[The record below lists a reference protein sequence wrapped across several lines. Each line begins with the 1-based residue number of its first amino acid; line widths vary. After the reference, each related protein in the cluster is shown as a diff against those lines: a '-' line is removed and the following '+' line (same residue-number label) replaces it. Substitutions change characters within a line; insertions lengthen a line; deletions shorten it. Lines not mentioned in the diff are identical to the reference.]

1 MRNKF
6 FVFLSFFA
14 LLITIFPFP
23 TNAEESEDSEKI
35 VIHYF
40 DDRLCSV
47 CKNTKDFLTEKVK
60 EYDDVELIIYAIS
73 DTEKLS
79 EIAEL
84 HGVDDYRI
92 MAPTIFIGDNFFQLR
107 DFTTRE
113 EEDLVKAIEGEVVDR
128 DCCLINIPF
137 FNIEVDIGGWS
148 LPVIAVILG
157 SVDGFNVC
165 SIGALILILSIVL
178 VFNSKKKIFFFG
190 GLFIATTV
198 IIYGMLVFVWG
209 KLFETLI
216 GHLEILRII
225 VGLAS
230 LGGGFFF
237 LKEFW
242 RFYKHGPTCE
252 ASSSPIARKA
262 TEKLQKVFKDTKQ
275 ETVIL
280 AGAVVS
286 FAIAITIVELPC
298 SIGVPI
304 AFSVI
309 LVEEGV
315 SLLEHI
321 LYISIFLFFYMLIEI
336 IIFVGAVF
344 TKKIWIANSRAITW
358 VTFIGALILFYLAF
372 YYLFS

>member
-1 MRNKF
+1 MKNKI
-6 FVFLSFFA
+6 FVLLSFFA
-14 LLITIFPFP
+14 LLVVACPFFVS
-23 TNAEESEDSEKI
+23 AEEGGKEEELI
-35 VIHYF
+35 IHYF

-47 CKNTKDFLTEKVK
+47 CKSTKDFLTEKVK
-60 EYDDVELIIYAIS
+60 DYDGVELIIYPIS

-79 EIAEL
+79 EIADI
-84 HGVDDYRI
+84 HGVSDYRI

-137 FNIEVDIGGWS
+137 FNVEVDIGGWS

-209 KLFETLI
+209 KLFEAMI
-216 GHLEILRII
+216 GQLEILRVV

-230 LGGGFFF
+230 FGGGLFF

-242 RFYKHGPTCE
+242 RFYKYGPTCE
-252 ASSSPIARKA
+252 SSNSKIARRA
-262 TEKLQKVFKDTKQ
+262 TEKIQKVFKDTKQ
-275 ETVIL
+275 RTAIL

-286 FAIAITIVELPC
+286 FATAITIVELPC

-304 AFSVI
+304 AFSAI
-309 LVEEGV
+309 LVESGV
-315 SLLEHI
+315 SLVEHI
-321 LYISIFLFFYMLIEI
+321 FYVAIFLFFYMLIEI
-336 IIFVGAVF
+336 VIFIGAVF

-358 VTFIGALILFYLAF
+358 VTLIGAVILFYLSF